1 MKGELIYKEGKKA
14 GVEYAVAPV
23 EEINGGSK
31 AHNDSNDKNVKKDD
45 TLVYLEDR
53 RKKKIDETV
62 DTPERYIS
70 RYHYDTKNMDKYL
83 ELCPHC
89 RKPTLYTY
97 RRVVVDSA
105 LDYLEEKE
113 QQRGRHMNRS
123 IFVGLAAGFLLIS
136 AGLYYLLF
144 HIFSGARL

>member
-1 MKGELIYKEGKKA
+1 MKGELRRKKEDKDGAAYPVVPAEKIDGG
-14 GVEYAVAPV
+14 GV
-23 EEINGGSK
+23 IT
-31 AHNDSNDKNVKKDD
+31 DKSDEKDV

-53 RKKKIDETV
+53 RRQKIDETV

-70 RYHYDTKNMDKYL
+70 RYHYDTKNMARYL

-97 RRVVVDSA
+97 RQVVVDSA

-123 IFVGLAAGFLLIS
+123 IFVGLTAGFLLVT
-136 AGLYYLLF
+136 AGLYYLLS
-144 HIFSGARL
+144 HIFSGVRL

>member
-1 MKGELIYKEGKKA
+1 MKGELIYKEEKKA
-14 GVEYAVAPV
+14 GVEYAAAPV

-31 AHNDSNDKNVKKDD
+31 VQNDNTDKNVKKDD

-70 RYHYDTKNMDKYL
+70 RYHYDTTNIDKYL

-113 QQRGRHMNRS
+113 QQRGRHVNRS
-123 IFVGLAAGFLLIS
+123 IYVGLTAGFLLIG

>member
-1 MKGELIYKEGKKA
+1 MKGELIYKEEKKA

-31 AHNDSNDKNVKKDD
+31 VQNDNNDKNVKKDD

-70 RYHYDTKNMDKYL
+70 RYHYDTKNLDKYL

-113 QQRGRHMNRS
+113 QQRGRHVNRS
-123 IFVGLAAGFLLIS
+123 MFVGLTAGFLLIS

>member
-1 MKGELIYKEGKKA
+1 MKGELIYKEEKKD
-14 GVEYAVAPV
+14 GVEYAVV
-23 EEINGGSK
+23 SVGQDNDGSK
-31 AHNDSNDKNVKKDD
+31 VPSDNNDKNVKRDD

-70 RYHYDTKNMDKYL
+70 RYHYDTKNLDKYL

-113 QQRGRHMNRS
+113 QQRGRHVNRS
-123 IFVGLAAGFLLIS
+123 IFVGLTAGFLLIS

>member
-1 MKGELIYKEGKKA
+1 MKGELSRKKEDKDGA
-14 GVEYAVAPV
+14 AYPVLPV
-23 EEINGGSK
+23 EKNDGGGVVT
-31 AHNDSNDKNVKKDD
+31 DKSDEKDD

-53 RKKKIDETV
+53 RRQKIDETV

-70 RYHYDTKNMDKYL
+70 RYHYDTKNMARYL

-97 RRVVVDSA
+97 RQVVVDSA
-105 LDYLEEKE
+105 LDYLEGKE

-123 IFVGLAAGFLLIS
+123 IFVGLTAGFLLVT

>member
-1 MKGELIYKEGKKA
+1 MKGELSYKKEKKTGA
-14 GVEYAVAPV
+14 EYAVEPV
-23 EEINGGSK
+23 EKNKGGSK
-31 AHNDSNDKNVKKDD
+31 VADDSHDKNDKKDD

-53 RKKKIDETV
+53 RKRKVDETV
-62 DTPERYIS
+62 ATPERYIS
-70 RYHYDTKNMDKYL
+70 RYHYDTKNLAKYL

-97 RRVVVDSA
+97 RQVVVDSA

-123 IFVGLAAGFLLIS
+123 MFVGLTAGFLLIT

-144 HIFSGARL
+144 HIFSGARV

>member
-1 MKGELIYKEGKKA
+1 MKGELICKEEEKNGAEYPVVPASEDNGGGKI
-14 GVEYAVAPV
+14 
-23 EEINGGSK
+23 ING
-31 AHNDSNDKNVKKDD
+31 SNDRNAKKED

-70 RYHYDTKNMDKYL
+70 RYHYDTKNMAKYL

-97 RRVVVDSA
+97 HQVVVDSA
-105 LDYLEEKE
+105 INYLEEKE
-113 QQRGRHMNRS
+113 QQRGRHVNRS
-123 IFVGLAAGFLLIS
+123 MFVGLTAGFLLIS

-144 HIFSGARL
+144 HILSGVRV

>member
-1 MKGELIYKEGKKA
+1 MKGELNYQEEKNVGTK
-14 GVEYAVAPV
+14 YPV
-23 EEINGGSK
+23 VSLEQ
-31 AHNDSNDKNVKKDD
+31 DKNAGNIPNASHDNNDGKDD
-45 TLVYLEDR
+45 TLVYLDDR

-62 DTPERYIS
+62 DTPEKYIS
-70 RYHYDTKNMDKYL
+70 RYHYDTKNMAKYL

-97 RRVVVDSA
+97 RQVVVDSA

-113 QQRGRHMNRS
+113 QQRVQHANRGL
-123 IFVGLAAGFLLIS
+123 FVGLTAGFLLIC

>member
-1 MKGELIYKEGKKA
+1 MKGELIYKEEKKA
-14 GVEYAVAPV
+14 GGEYEVAPV

-31 AHNDSNDKNVKKDD
+31 VQNDNNDKNVKKDD

-70 RYHYDTKNMDKYL
+70 RYHYDTTNIDKYL

-113 QQRGRHMNRS
+113 QQRGRHVNRS
-123 IFVGLAAGFLLIS
+123 IYVGLTAGFLLIG

>member
-1 MKGELIYKEGKKA
+1 MT
-14 GVEYAVAPV
+14 
-23 EEINGGSK
+23 
-31 AHNDSNDKNVKKDD
+31 DKSDEKDD

-53 RKKKIDETV
+53 RRQKIDETV

-70 RYHYDTKNMDKYL
+70 RYHYDTKNMARYL

-97 RRVVVDSA
+97 RQVVVDSA
-105 LDYLEEKE
+105 LDYLEGKE

-123 IFVGLAAGFLLIS
+123 IFVGLTAGFLLVT

>member
-1 MKGELIYKEGKKA
+1 MKGKLIYTEEKKA
-14 GVEYAVAPV
+14 GVEYAALPV
-23 EEINGGSK
+23 EEIKSGGK
-31 AHNDSNDKNVKKDD
+31 VLNDKNDKNVKKDD

-53 RKKKIDETV
+53 RKRKIDETV

-70 RYHYDTKNMDKYL
+70 RYHYDTKNMAKYL

-105 LDYLEEKE
+105 LNYLEEKE
-113 QQRGRHMNRS
+113 QQRGRHVNRS
-123 IFVGLAAGFLLIS
+123 LFVGLTAGFLLIS

>member
-1 MKGELIYKEGKKA
+1 MKGELNYQEEKNVGTK
-14 GVEYAVAPV
+14 YPV
-23 EEINGGSK
+23 VSLEQ
-31 AHNDSNDKNVKKDD
+31 DKNAGNIPNASHDNNAGKDD
-45 TLVYLEDR
+45 TLVYLDDR

-62 DTPERYIS
+62 DTPEKYIS
-70 RYHYDTKNMDKYL
+70 RYHYDTKNLAKYL

-113 QQRGRHMNRS
+113 QQRGRHVNRS
-123 IFVGLAAGFLLIS
+123 IFVGLTAGFLLIS

>member
-1 MKGELIYKEGKKA
+1 MKGELIYKEEKKA
-14 GVEYAVAPV
+14 GVEYAGAPV

-31 AHNDSNDKNVKKDD
+31 VRNDNNDKNVKKDD

-70 RYHYDTKNMDKYL
+70 RYHYDTTNIDKYL

-113 QQRGRHMNRS
+113 QQRERHVNRS
-123 IFVGLAAGFLLIS
+123 IYVGLTAGFMLIG

>member
-1 MKGELIYKEGKKA
+1 MKGELIYKEEKNTGA
-14 GVEYAVAPV
+14 RYPVAVV
-23 EEINGGSK
+23 EENSGGSNVL
-31 AHNDSNDKNVKKDD
+31 NDNTDKNVKKDD

-70 RYHYDTKNMDKYL
+70 RYHYDTKNLDKYL